1 MRTHGFGLML
11 ELVTDI
17 FMNTKRPANAP
28 GSIQSL
34 NMGLRY
40 SGVVP
45 VFVYE
50 LSVNFITGRTAY

>member
-1 MRTHGFGLML
+1 ML

-17 FMNTKRPANAP
+17 FMNTKRPAKAP

-45 VFVYE
+45 VVEYE